1 MDWHVADA
9 WPASKMAP
17 VRLTWAKLS
26 AVGMRASNEDA
37 MGEAQQD
44 DMMCFVMSDGAGG
57 HECGEIAS
65 ALVVDAVLYEFLG
78 ESSFSEHAVLS
89 YVEKAI
95 ADVARNKT
103 LVPRQGD
110 MSATVA
116 TLLIDQS
123 NHQALWAHLGDTRIY
138 WFRDTRLMEVSKDH
152 SVAQQFIDA
161 GYGQAEQL
169 REHPQRS
176 LLFAAVGA
184 EGDTPVAVRAQS
196 VTVGDGDAFLICTD
210 GFWEWV
216 LEQDMEQTLAQARSS
231 EEWLGAMSKIADAN
245 TSATEKLRDNYS
257 AFAIWVHAPDDA
269 ASSASPTPDG
279 T

>member
-1 MDWHVADA
+1 MADT
-9 WPASKMAP
+9 WPPARLAP
-17 VRLTWAKLS
+17 IMLSWAKLS

-65 ALVVDAVLYEFLG
+65 ALVVDAVLHEFLG
-78 ESSFSEHAVLS
+78 ESSFSEHAVLA

-95 ADVARNKT
+95 AEVARNKQLT
-103 LVPRQGD
+103 PRQND

-138 WFRDTRLMEVSKDH
+138 WFRDSRLMEVSKDH

-161 GYGQAEQL
+161 GYGQPERL
-169 REHPQRS
+169 REHPQRNM
-176 LLFAAVGA
+176 LFAAVGA

-196 VTVGDGDAFLICTD
+196 VPIGAGDAFLICTD

-216 LEQDMEQTLAQARSS
+216 LEADMEQTLAEAATS
-231 EEWLGAMSKIADAN
+231 EQWLDAMSKVADAN

-257 AFAIWVHAPDDA
+257 AIAIWVHAPTGGRA
-269 ASSASPTPDG
+269 
-279 T
+279 